1 MFISLFTC
9 LITIFWA
16 SALGKANTGIMQLL
30 AELINIDLL
39 SFFSRLICFQFLLA
53 NVTKGST
60 NDIPLR
66 FNYFD

>member
-39 SFFSRLICFQFLLA
+39 SFSLA
-53 NVTKGST
+53 
-60 NDIPLR
+60 
-66 FNYFD
+66 